1 MPINNND
8 NRKSNRLVIEL
19 KDVHYKYPLGRDKYV
34 HALAGINLSI
44 KQGEFVTVTGGNGS
58 GKSTLAKHLNGLLT
72 PSNGKVLVHKLDS
85 SDEKNIWEIRRRI
98 GMVFQNPDN
107 QLVASILEEDVAF
120 GLENLGIPPG
130 EIKKK
135 VDRYIGLM
143 NLSHVREH
151 PPHMLSGGQKQRLAI
166 ACVLAM
172 EPDCLVL
179 DEPTAMLDPQGRK
192 ELLQIIVELNKKY
205 HKTVV
210 LITHLMDEVI
220 LSDRVIVL
228 QQGKLVADK
237 KPRELFAMGGQVKEY
252 RIELPALVKMAQMLT
267 AKGIDIKQVP
277 LSVDELVEDLCGQ

>member
-1 MPINNND
+1 MPIKNKD
-8 NRKSNRLVIEL
+8 DIKPIIEL
-19 KDVHYKYPLGRDKYV
+19 KDVHYNYPLGKGKYIN
-34 HALAGINLSI
+34 ALSGINLSLR
-44 KQGEFVTVTGGNGS
+44 QGEFVTVTGGNGS

-72 PSNGKVLVHKLDS
+72 PSNGKVLVHNLDS
-85 SDEKNIWEIRRRI
+85 SDENNIWEIRRRI

-120 GLENLGIPPG
+120 GLENLGLLPD
-130 EIKKK
+130 EIKKR
-135 VDRYIGLM
+135 VDHYLDLM
-143 NLSHVREH
+143 KLSHMRKR

-166 ACVLAM
+166 AGVLAM

-192 ELLQIIVELNKKY
+192 ELLQIILQLNKEH

-210 LITHLMDEVI
+210 LISHLMEEVV

-237 KPRELFAMGGQVKEY
+237 KPRELFALADQLKEY
-252 RIELPALVKMAQMLT
+252 RIELPALVKMAQILS
-267 AKGIDIKQVP
+267 AKGIELKQLP